1 MSHLADSKRGRIA
14 IFISSIFV
22 PGSGLVLLGRPG
34 RGLMYIV
41 WIFFFGYLTYN
52 FTSPHISMIGR
63 FSGAIAVWTLSLV
76 EVYRILRIRGRK
88 Q

>member
-1 MSHLADSKRGRIA
+1 MSHLADSKHGRIA

-34 RGLMYIV
+34 RGLMYLV
-41 WIFFFGYLTYN
+41 WMLFFGLLTYKA
-52 FTSPHISMIGR
+52 TTPHISIIGR
-63 FSGAIAVWTLSLV
+63 LSGAIAVWTLSLV